1 MELWPRIWSTPII
14 SAFGRLRQEDYEFEA
29 SLGNMVRPCRKKKKE
44 GREEG
49 RKLASK

>member
-29 SLGNMVRPCRKKKKE
+29 SLNFLARPCLEKRKTRQK
-44 GREEG
+44 
-49 RKLASK
+49 